1 MRILMACL
9 ISNSTSVLSPAVIV
23 DGRTSNL
30 RIPTLGGNDGL
41 GEGGGRSGTGV
52 DVGVGVAVANGVG
65 VAVGVGVNRVGDGL
79 KLTDGIG
86 VGGGLKLTDG
96 IGVGDGLKLTDA
108 LGLGDAGTV
117 VGDGIKDGLCKGETV
132 GDGLTFASVVPGIG
146 VIFALAFWLP
156 FCGKFAFESLLV
168 LMLTLVFAFTLVPKT
183 GWKADASVG

>member
-1 MRILMACL
+1 MACL
-9 ISNSTSVLSPAVIV
+9 ISNSTSVLSPAAIV

-41 GEGGGRSGTGV
+41 GEGGGRVGTGV

-86 VGGGLKLTDG
+86 GGGLKLTDG
-96 IGVGDGLKLTDA
+96 IGVGGGLKLTDA

-117 VGDGIKDGLCKGETV
+117 VGEGSKDGLCKGETV
-132 GDGLTFASVVPGIG
+132 GDGLTFASVG
-146 VIFALAFWLP
+146 VIFAFAFWLP